1 MDWGTQ
7 WVVSGASMLAEV
19 TSVIVPEELNIM
31 INPNYSGSL
40 ELPVSKLRKWSYDS
54 RLSL

>member
-1 MDWGTQ
+1 M
-7 WVVSGASMLAEV
+7 VSGASMLAEV